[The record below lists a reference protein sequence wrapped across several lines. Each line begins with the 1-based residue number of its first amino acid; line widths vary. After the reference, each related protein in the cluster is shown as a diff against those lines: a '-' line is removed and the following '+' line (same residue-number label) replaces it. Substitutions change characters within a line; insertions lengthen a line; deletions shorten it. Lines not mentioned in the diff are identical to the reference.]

1 MVENTKKLVVS
12 AVQGRKHFFVK
23 ASNIIVRN
31 CRCYVQERRSE
42 SD

>member
-1 MVENTKKLVVS
+1 MVENTKKLVGS
-12 AVQGRKHFFVK
+12 AGQGSKNLFVK

-31 CRCYVQERRSE
+31 CRYYVKERRSE